1 MNNSKKTAKLY
12 ENKTLT
18 LKNNEK
24 EQETAYVANQIENQT
39 EHDVQKQ
46 KNATLFIYL
55 MGMFEIDLQMFHIN
69 CPLLLTDSTCYQDL
83 AFNLRKTRPH
93 NVHFCPLFPGRNV
106 HSAIMHIS
114 TQGIFKNL

>member
-39 EHDVQKQ
+39 EQDEQQQKMQ
-46 KNATLFIYL
+46 HYL
-55 MGMFEIDLQMFHIN
+55 
-69 CPLLLTDSTCYQDL
+69 
-83 AFNLRKTRPH
+83 PH
-93 NVHFCPLFPGRNV
+93 GYVRD
-106 HSAIMHIS
+106 
-114 TQGIFKNL
+114 